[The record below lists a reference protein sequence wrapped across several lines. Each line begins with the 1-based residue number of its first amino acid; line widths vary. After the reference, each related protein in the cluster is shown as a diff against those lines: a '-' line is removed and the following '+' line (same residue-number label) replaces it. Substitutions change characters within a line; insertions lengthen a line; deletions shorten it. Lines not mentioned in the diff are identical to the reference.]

1 MTGPPAFD
9 IPMPAPYAEPTPRW
23 IRVRVGD
30 AWVAD
35 SRRALL
41 LCRYGPGT
49 LPTYAFPDEDVAD
62 PSLAHRL
69 KGLPPEL
76 AAAEGMWSFA
86 WGGEARWFEEATE
99 VFVHARDPS
108 KRVDAIPSERHVRVE
123 VGGTLL
129 AESRRPTALFETWL
143 PTRWYLPA
151 EDVHLDRLERSGT
164 ITRCPYKGQARF
176 WALRGGRDV
185 AWSYPDPIP
194 ECPRIAGLVAFFN
207 EHVDLTID
215 GEPQRRPFTPWSL
228 DSRG

>member
-49 LPTYAFPDEDVAD
+49 LPTYAFRDEDVAD

-69 KGLPPEL
+69 EGLPPEL